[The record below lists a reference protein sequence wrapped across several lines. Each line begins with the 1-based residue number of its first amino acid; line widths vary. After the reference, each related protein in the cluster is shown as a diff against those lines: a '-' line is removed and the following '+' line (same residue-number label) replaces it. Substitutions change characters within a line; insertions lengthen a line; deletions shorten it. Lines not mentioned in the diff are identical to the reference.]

1 MAAIPRFES
10 SRGARRNLHPAVV
23 MGPGS
28 ARVAARC
35 AARPFVRDDGG
46 RVCGFDFKQRRGCER
61 SFPRHNPPELGVSLA
76 PSWNQT
82 AQGRPSARARGPPA
96 TKKLAAVT
104 TRFGRAV
111 RPSLRKGS
119 NDFRRALPR
128 DRAFMPL
135 SRADRSARLAS
146 ASGGQDHTTSPSAKK
161 RVRLMHLPHPRLA
174 CRDDNAYAPHG
185 EARWAQNASDLG
197 PRSSFILKNR
207 SHLPHQIGKTGN
219 LRMGCMQ
226 DSPVVPMASACC
238 FHQ

>member
-146 ASGGQDHTTSPSAKK
+146 GVGRPGPHDFAIREKARTSHAPPASPP
-161 RVRLMHLPHPRLA
+161 RV
-174 CRDDNAYAPHG
+174 
-185 EARWAQNASDLG
+185 S
-197 PRSSFILKNR
+197 
-207 SHLPHQIGKTGN
+207 
-219 LRMGCMQ
+219 
-226 DSPVVPMASACC
+226 
-238 FHQ
+238 